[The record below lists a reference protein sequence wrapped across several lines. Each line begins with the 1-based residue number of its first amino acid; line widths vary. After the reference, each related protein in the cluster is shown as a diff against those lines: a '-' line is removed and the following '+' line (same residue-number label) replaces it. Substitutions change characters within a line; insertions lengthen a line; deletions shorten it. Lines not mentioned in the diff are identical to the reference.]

1 MTWNFFLLRKE
12 ELLKK
17 LCGYG
22 IIPSWIFGNPDLVFR
37 LKGLRHEPKSWG
49 NTGLRTVSDTDSV
62 KECGQ
67 TSQGGM
73 QWLKMLPL
81 YSETV

>member
-1 MTWNFFLLRKE
+1 MTWNFFPLRKE

-22 IIPSWIFGNPDLVFR
+22 IIPSWILDNPDLVFR
-37 LKGLRHEPKSWG
+37 LKGLGFEPKSWG
-49 NTGLRTVSDTDSV
+49 NTGLRTVSDIDSV

-73 QWLKMLPL
+73 
-81 YSETV
+81 